1 MKKIVTAGLS
11 MAMAASLLAGCSTGG
26 GTESDG
32 KTLKI
37 AGLEGGY
44 GTAGWEKVI
53 EEFEKE
59 YDVTVDAKFS
69 SKIADELRPE
79 LQAGNTPDLIY
90 LSVGSEGGLTDTM
103 IKEKSILEINDVLDL
118 DVPGE
123 DVKVGDKLIDGI
135 EEQLNTMPYADG
147 NLYLMPINYG
157 PCGLYYN
164 AGLFKEKGWEVPTT
178 WDEMWEL
185 GDKAKAEGIALF
197 TYPTTGYFDAF
208 FSALLNETAGP
219 EVYAKLMTYD
229 SAAWEL
235 PEVKEAFEIVGK
247 LATYTEPTTVAN
259 ANGDN
264 FKKNQ
269 QLILDNKALFIPN
282 GNWLPGEMAEAPR
295 ADGFEWGVTA
305 LPKVKADGN
314 AYATTF
320 TEQVYIPKD
329 AANVDLAKKFLAF
342 MYSDTAVQAFYEEG
356 KGALMP
362 VKGVT
367 EFIPEDDPARVYNG
381 LYENGAFANGVGFKV
396 LDNAV
401 EDANVADPNTGILY
415 ATVNAVVNGDTSVD
429 EWHKQVVEAVKKNEE
444 ANK

>member
-1 MKKIVTAGLS
+1 MKKLLTAGLS
-11 MAMAASLLAGCSTGG
+11 VAMAASMLAGCSTGG
-26 GTESDG
+26 TTDADSN
-32 KTLKI
+32 TLKI

-44 GTAGWEKVI
+44 GTAGWEAVI
-53 EEFEKE
+53 KAFEEKE
-59 YDVTVDAKFS
+59 GVKVESNFS
-69 SKIADELRPE
+69 SKIADELRPN
-79 LQAGNTPDLIY
+79 LQAGDVPDLIY

-103 IKEKSILEINDVLDL
+103 IKEKSILEINDVLDM

-164 AGLFKEKGWEVPTT
+164 AGLFEEKGWEVPTT

-185 GDKAKAEGIALF
+185 GEKAKAEGIALF

-219 EVYAKLMTYD
+219 ETYAKLMTYD
-229 SAAWEL
+229 SKAWEL

-247 LATYTEPTTVAN
+247 LAKYTEETTVAN

-269 QLILDNKALFIPN
+269 QLILDNKALFCPN
-282 GNWLPGEMAEAPR
+282 GNWLPSEMAEAPR
-295 ADGFEWGVTA
+295 ADGFKWGVTA
-305 LPKVKADGN
+305 LPAVGKDGN
-314 AYATTF
+314 SYATTF

-329 AANVDLAKKFLAF
+329 AANAELAKKFLAF
-342 MYSDTAVQAFYEEG
+342 MYSDEAVKAFAET
-356 KGALMP
+356 GAYLP
-362 VKGVT
+362 VKGIT
-367 EFIPEDDPARVYNG
+367 DFMKSEEDKTYNG
-381 LYENGAFANGVGFKV
+381 LYETGAFANGVGFKV
-396 LDNAV
+396 MDNEV
-401 EDANVADPNTGILY
+401 EGVNVSDPNNGILY
-415 ATVNAVVNGDTSVD
+415 ATVNDVVNGDKTVD
-429 EWHKQVVEAVKKNEE
+429 EWYDAVVDAVNKIEE

>member
-1 MKKIVTAGLS
+1 MKKLLTAGLS
-11 MAMAASLLAGCSTGG
+11 FAMAASMLAGCSTGG
-26 GTESDG
+26 NTETDSNV
-32 KTLKI
+32 LKI

-44 GTAGWEKVI
+44 GTEGWEAVI
-53 EEFEKE
+53 KAFEEKE
-59 YDVTVDAKFS
+59 GVTVESNFS
-69 SKIADELRPE
+69 AKIADELRPN
-79 LQAGNTPDLIY
+79 LQAGDVPDLIY

-103 IKEKSILEINDVLDL
+103 IKEKSILEINDVLDME
-118 DVPGE
+118 VPGE
-123 DVKVGDKLIDGI
+123 DVTVGDKLIDGI

-164 AGLFKEKGWEVPTT
+164 AGLFEEKGWTVPTT

-219 EVYAKLMTYD
+219 ETYAKLMTYD
-229 SAAWEL
+229 SEAWQL

-247 LATYTEPTTVAN
+247 LAEYTEETTVAN

-269 QLILDNKALFIPN
+269 QLILDNKALFCPN
-282 GNWLPGEMAEAPR
+282 GNWLPSEMEEAPR
-295 ADGFEWGVTA
+295 ADGFKWGVTA
-305 LPKVKADGN
+305 LPKVGADGT

-329 AANVDLAKKFLAF
+329 AANADLAKKFLAF
-342 MYSDTAVQAFYEEG
+342 MYSDEAVEAFAET
-356 KGALMP
+356 GAYLP
-362 VKGVT
+362 VKGITDFMKT
-367 EFIPEDDPARVYNG
+367 EEDKTYNG
-381 LYENGAFANGVGFKV
+381 LYENGAAANGVGFKV
-396 LDNAV
+396 MDNEV
-401 EDANVADPNTGILY
+401 EGVNVSDPNTGILY
-415 ATVNAVVNGDTSVD
+415 ASVNSVVNGEMSVD
-429 EWHKQVVEAVKKNEE
+429 EWYDAVIEAVKKIEE

>member
-1 MKKIVTAGLS
+1 MKKLLTAGLS
-11 MAMAASLLAGCSTGG
+11 FAMAASMLAGCSTGG
-26 GTESDG
+26 NNETDSNV
-32 KTLKI
+32 LKI

-44 GTAGWEKVI
+44 GTEGWEAVI
-53 EEFEKE
+53 KAFEEKE
-59 YDVTVDAKFS
+59 GVTVESNFS
-69 SKIADELRPE
+69 AKIADELRPN
-79 LQAGNTPDLIY
+79 LQAGDVPDLIY

-103 IKEKSILEINDVLDL
+103 IKEKSILEINDVLDME
-118 DVPGE
+118 VPGE
-123 DVKVGDKLIDGI
+123 DVTVGDKLIDGI

-164 AGLFKEKGWEVPTT
+164 AGLFEEKGWTVPTT

-219 EVYAKLMTYD
+219 ETFAKLMTYD
-229 SAAWEL
+229 SEAWQL

-247 LATYTEPTTVAN
+247 LAEYTEETTVAN

-269 QLILDNKALFIPN
+269 QLILDNKALFCPN
-282 GNWLPGEMAEAPR
+282 GNWLPSEMEEAPR
-295 ADGFEWGVTA
+295 ADGFKWGVTA
-305 LPKVKADGN
+305 LPKVDADGT

-329 AANVDLAKKFLAF
+329 AANAELAKKFLAF
-342 MYSDTAVQAFYEEG
+342 MYSDEAVEAFAET
-356 KGALMP
+356 GAYLP
-362 VKGVT
+362 VKGITDFMKT
-367 EFIPEDDPARVYNG
+367 EEDKTYNG
-381 LYENGAFANGVGFKV
+381 LYENGAAANGVGFKV
-396 LDNAV
+396 MDNEV
-401 EDANVADPNTGILY
+401 EGVNVSDPNTGILY
-415 ATVNAVVNGDTSVD
+415 ASVNSVVNGEMSVD
-429 EWHKQVVEAVKKNEE
+429 EWYDAVIEAVKKIEE